1 MPEFKNRDE
10 YEKWKAKRLENIRRL
25 EREEGQ
31 NSKSFQTLD
40 VQSPNQ
46 TLSYSPKQKFKSII
60 TIIGLLIVV
69 GSIFLYANLQKNKKT
84 WPDIIQETKK
94 AVVIIKTPNS
104 IGSGFLVSPD
114 GLIITNSHVIQ
125 NNSDVEVIF
134 NSKESKKASIIK
146 NGIVPLDIAI
156 LKVAGENYDF
166 LTLAD
171 SNNCKEGE
179 EVVAIGAPLALSET
193 VTKGIISNCNRQLKA
208 ELSDIKYIQT
218 DVPVNPGNSGGP
230 LINSKG
236 EVLGILTWKIA
247 EKNSEGLNFAIAI
260 NVAKDFMNGK
270 LVKLEETVRQMEEER
285 LQREQQEKQ
294 IISYLFFYTYNV
306 LSSTWMNEYT
316 SYYNRVVWM
325 VERRV
330 LSVEQGKQLLQRV
343 IIPPQG
349 FSSISDWLSSLT
361 VRILK
366 GEITVDEATNLIRS
380 SFV

>member
-1 MPEFKNRDE
+1 
-10 YEKWKAKRLENIRRL
+10 
-25 EREEGQ
+25 
-31 NSKSFQTLD
+31 
-40 VQSPNQ
+40 
-46 TLSYSPKQKFKSII
+46 
-60 TIIGLLIVV
+60 LIVV
-69 GSIFLYANLQKNKKT
+69 GSIFFYANLQKNKKT

-94 AVVIIKTPNS
+94 AVVVIKTPNS
-104 IGSGFLVSPD
+104 IGSGFLVSSD

-146 NGIVPLDIAI
+146 NGIIPLDIAI

-179 EVVAIGAPLALSET
+179 DVVAIGAPLALSET
-193 VTKGIISNCNRQLKA
+193 VTKGIISNCNRQIKA

-247 EKNSEGLNFAIAI
+247 EKDSEGLNFAIAI

-294 IISYLFFYTYNV
+294 IISYLFYYTYNV

-316 SYYNRVVWM
+316 SYYNR
-325 VERRV
+325 
-330 LSVEQGKQLLQRV
+330 
-343 IIPPQG
+343 
-349 FSSISDWLSSLT
+349 
-361 VRILK
+361 
-366 GEITVDEATNLIRS
+366 
-380 SFV
+380 